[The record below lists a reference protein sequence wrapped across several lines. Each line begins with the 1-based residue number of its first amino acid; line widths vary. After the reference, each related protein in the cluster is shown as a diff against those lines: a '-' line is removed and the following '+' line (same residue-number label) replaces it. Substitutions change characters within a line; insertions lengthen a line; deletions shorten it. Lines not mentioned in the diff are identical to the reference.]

1 MSSTQFYNGRM
12 IMDYTGKLAP
22 TRIRIDQNQSEEA
35 STALSNICNAL
46 SAGQQLVET
55 GEYTDYKTVTTFPDN
70 SAINYNVYRLTLI
83 DNIDDSVKEYVYIPS
98 AKLSLLTNNLD
109 YIPSSSTIF
118 TQIANYI
125 QPYYRSRL
133 NNLCTLTAIEYVN
146 QRNTIFPSQV
156 GTATFAPKQVKEIS
170 VTSNGQTIVNPDSG
184 YILGRVI
191 INTTVQPTPE
201 TEKTVSITSNGT
213 TEIYPPDGYTLSKV
227 IANVNVP
234 ETQTRSVAETYTA
247 NGEYNILPDAG
258 YAFDSVLITVAV
270 PPRPLTRFYLYPNFY
285 LLSEF
290 IKVDGSPTINMPRL
304 TGESLIIIYPLPGT
318 NQYSI
323 YFYYFRSSSDPLAV
337 YFSTPWY
344 YLRVHNGNEL
354 LSILDD
360 STILLRLTSYAS
372 NPCLTTISNLLVT
385 FPFSN

>member
-1 MSSTQFYNGRM
+1 MSVEF
-12 IMDYTGKLAP
+12 YTGLQIADATGQTAP
-22 TRIRIDQNQSEEA
+22 VRMRIDGNQSDEA
-35 STALSNICNAL
+35 SAALQDCVNLLSNGKAI
-46 SAGQQLVET
+46 VET
-55 GEYTDYKTVTTFPDN
+55 GEYYDYMVVQNVDPQSMRYKT
-70 SAINYNVYRLTLI
+70 YRLTLSDSVTAYKEYI
-83 DNIDDSVKEYVYIPS
+83 YIPCANTSLLIDDPNYISPG
-98 AKLSLLTNNLD
+98 
-109 YIPSSSTIF
+109 STLF
-118 TQIANYI
+118 TQVAQLIE
-125 QPYYRSRL
+125 PYYKSRL
-133 NNLCTLTAIEYVN
+133 GNSCTLTAIEYII
-146 QRNTIFPSQV
+146 QSNTIFPSQV
-156 GTATFAPKQVKEIS
+156 GGATFAPQQVKEIS

-247 NGEYNILPDAG
+247 NGQYNILPDAG

-270 PPRPLTRFYLYPNFY
+270 PPRPLTRFYLFPNFY

-337 YFSTPWY
+337 YFNTPWY

-354 LSILDD
+354 LSILDG
-360 STILLRLTSYAS
+360 STILLRLTSYDS

>member
-35 STALSNICNAL
+35 SAALSNICNAL

-83 DNIDDSVKEYVYIPS
+83 DNVDDSVKEYVYIPS

-170 VTSNGQTIVNPDSG
+170 VISNGQTIVNPDSG

-191 INTTVQPTPE
+191 INT
-201 TEKTVSITSNGT
+201 
-213 TEIYPPDGYTLSKV
+213 
-227 IANVNVP
+227 NVP
-234 ETQTRSVAETYTA
+234 ETPTQSAEETYTA
-247 NGEYNILPDAG
+247 NGEYNILPDIG
-258 YAFDSVLITVAV
+258 YALDSVLITVNV
-270 PPRPLTRFYLYPNFY
+270 PPPKVTRFKIGNNIYLMNELTRVEANTVESIPREVGSSTFIIYALSSGNYGGYYTHHVDGGSSTSQVFTYPWYYYHTTNGDNTFY
-285 LLSEF
+285 LLSATEQLF
-290 IKVDGSPTINMPRL
+290 EV
-304 TGESLIIIYPLPGT
+304 
-318 NQYSI
+318 
-323 YFYYFRSSSDPLAV
+323 
-337 YFSTPWY
+337 
-344 YLRVHNGNEL
+344 
-354 LSILDD
+354 
-360 STILLRLTSYAS
+360 
-372 NPCLTTISNLLVT
+372 ISNSSASIGLAFNKNLLT
-385 FPFSN
+385 FEFTN